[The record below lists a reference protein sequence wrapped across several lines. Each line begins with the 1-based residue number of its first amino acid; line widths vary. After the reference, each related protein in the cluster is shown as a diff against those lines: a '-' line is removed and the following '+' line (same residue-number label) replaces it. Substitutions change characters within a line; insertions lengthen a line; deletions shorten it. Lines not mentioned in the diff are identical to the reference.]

1 MNWLFD
7 LGNSRLKAAAWD
19 ATCGLGE
26 VFAFPHGAADFMPSL
41 QRFLSFVGPN
51 DRCWLASV
59 AGSDVTCTVAEA
71 LAKHGNAATRART
84 KPECAGV
91 RIAYAEP
98 TRLGVDRFLGLLAAH
113 ARASVPWLIVSA
125 GSALTVDLL
134 DGAGQHRGGVIAPS
148 PEHMRAALASR
159 FPALAYAGGEAH
171 DFAADTADAVAGGSL
186 GAALGLVER
195 AHRQA
200 TRLLG
205 VAPRVLVAG
214 GGGPRLGEAL
224 ELDVAIDEAPA
235 LVLEGLAVYA
245 AHAAGENT

>member
-1 MNWLFD
+1 MIWLLD
-7 LGNSRLKAAAWD
+7 LGNSRLKVAPWRPD
-19 ATCGLGE
+19 TGLGE
-26 VFAFPHGAADFMPSL
+26 VQAWAHGAADFAPSM
-41 QRFLSFVGPN
+41 QRWLAGVEAG

-59 AGSDVTCTVAEA
+59 AGSELTAAVAEA
-71 LAKHGNAATRART
+71 IASRSHPATRART
-84 KPECAGV
+84 RPECAGV

-113 ARASVPWLIVSA
+113 ARGDGPWLIVSA

-148 PEHMRAALASR
+148 PEHMRAALAAR
-159 FPALAYAGGEAH
+159 FPALAYAGGEAS
-171 DFAADTADAVAGGSL
+171 DFAADTADALAGGSF

-195 AHRQA
+195 LFRQA

-205 VAPRVLVAG
+205 RAPRLLISG
-214 GGGPRLGEAL
+214 GGATRLAEGL
-224 ELDVAIDEAPA
+224 ELEAELAPS

-245 AHAAGENT
+245 AQTTSETP